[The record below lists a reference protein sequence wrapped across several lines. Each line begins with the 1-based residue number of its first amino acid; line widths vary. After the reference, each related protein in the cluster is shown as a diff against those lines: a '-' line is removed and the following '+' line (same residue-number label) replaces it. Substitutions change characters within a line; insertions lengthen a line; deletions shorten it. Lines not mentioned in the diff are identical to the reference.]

1 MSVRTKLI
9 WDFRG
14 PDAKH
19 IAEHH
24 AKHLKEFAQARKLNN
39 FSCSV
44 EERTPMLASASLEVE
59 ENESQPVQ
67 AALRPHRIITLNPKE

>member
-1 MSVRTKLI
+1 MAARLKLI

-24 AKHLKEFAQARKLNN
+24 AIHLREY
-39 FSCSV
+39 V
-44 EERTPMLASASLEVE
+44 ES
-59 ENESQPVQ
+59 
-67 AALRPHRIITLNPKE
+67 